1 MTYNVFAGMLNLA
14 QLQLMVL
21 KMVMMMM
28 LTLFQLPSRDKF
40 NCVSIRRFRVYKKRH
55 LASGGHRY
63 VLQKTVYVS
72 QTDIRVVN
80 QYKNFTIGVSLINNA
95 DLESD
100 KTDYTFVG
108 SQYML
113 CGH

>member
-1 MTYNVFAGMLNLA
+1 
-14 QLQLMVL
+14 
-21 KMVMMMM
+21 
-28 LTLFQLPSRDKF
+28 
-40 NCVSIRRFRVYKKRH
+40 VSIRRFRVYKKRH

-63 VLQKTVYVS
+63 VLLQTIYMS
-72 QTDIRVVN
+72 QADIRIIN
-80 QYKNFTIGVSLINNA
+80 QFKNFTIGVSLINNA